1 MKATMV
7 KVENSFKKAAE
18 MLQKMKSAARS
29 DRQKTAYEKLSE
41 KIQREKDAYN
51 RLKPKYEYVANDKN
65 AVSQAKIGGGIDRN
79 SMVGSDSFADRDS
92 DIPVMKAYDQTD
104 LITKRQENIQKLNK

>member
-1 MKATMV
+1 MV
-7 KVENSFKKAAE
+7 KVENSFKKAAD
-18 MLQKMKSAARS
+18 MLQKVKSSARS

-51 RLKPKYEYVANDKN
+51 RLKPKYEFVANDKN
-65 AVSQAKIGGGIDRN
+65 AVSQAKIGGSMGRA
-79 SMVGSDSFADRDS
+79 SMVGSDSFAERDS

-104 LITKRQENIQKLNK
+104 LIAKREENIQKLNK